1 VRADNVS
8 VRADVDQVR
17 ADDDSGRSGIVGG
30 AGNFVHGEEIDV
42 GTGPAVFQTV
52 SGKGLGRPSGVRQGV
67 KNAKGR
73 PRLWTPGV
81 ITPPLGRGVIPYLP

>member
-8 VRADVDQVR
+8 IRADVDQVRADDDPAR

-30 AGNFVHGEEIDV
+30 AGGFVHGEEIEV
-42 GTGPAVFQTV
+42 GTGPAVLQTV
-52 SGKGLGRPSGVRQGV
+52 LGKGVGRPSGIRPGV

-73 PRLWTPGV
+73 P
-81 ITPPLGRGVIPYLP
+81 PLDIRRHHAAA